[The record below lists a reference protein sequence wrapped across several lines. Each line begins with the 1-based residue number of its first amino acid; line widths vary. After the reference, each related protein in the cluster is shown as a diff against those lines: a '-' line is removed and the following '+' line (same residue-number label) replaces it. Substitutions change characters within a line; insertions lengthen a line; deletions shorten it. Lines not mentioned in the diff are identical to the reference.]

1 LIKINAPLS
10 ANLAVFGKSEYL
22 IHLCMILI
30 FIFLRF
36 FRANE
41 TRLACFTLFGYQ
53 DSDES
58 LNKPKEK

>member
-1 LIKINAPLS
+1 
-10 ANLAVFGKSEYL
+10 
-22 IHLCMILI
+22 MILI